1 MCIIILKGL
10 NFEKINSSKE
20 KCVRFKIQEIFFTVF
35 WDGGIGKGTKEQC
48 GLFKK
53 LGD

>member
-1 MCIIILKGL
+1 MH
-10 NFEKINSSKE
+10 EVQNS
-20 KCVRFKIQEIFFTVF
+20 RNIFTVF

-53 LGD
+53 LGH